1 MTTDLSEPEGN
12 AVGSS
17 AAAEELT
24 FRGVAD
30 RPVRVAAAFGPDEA
44 GAPEFLAV
52 RSVRIADGTVLRQVR
67 VAETDDEARVGYQ
80 RLDNEILAGR
90 RLFEVTQPVGYPPEL
105 SRLVGDN
112 ASSAQPYALLEPY
125 RGQPLT
131 VASKQLELDEQLQ
144 FQASLLRGLCWL
156 AAAGLAHRGISP
168 STVRWDGG
176 AQQVQIIDFSLSTVI
191 GAPREVIGTPPWA
204 AREQQPADV
213 GGLVSERDD
222 IWAAGRLIF
231 YVNTQEE
238 LTDIRQ
244 VNDRPALNHL
254 LSGVFGPPANR
265 PTAVELLHRL
275 GAESPVPRA
284 LNGYSPLEA
293 GRKSFYA
300 LRARKHPGAC
310 GPSDPDPCAGP
321 YHGGGPTTRGG
332 PDGWR
337 GPGGATGGLTPA
349 QAGRASAQPTPGQ
362 ADQVRGT
369 DDRTRGGRRWKLFS
383 VSALLFVSG
392 LAVLP
397 TVIDALLVR

>member
-12 AVGSS
+12 AVGSP

-30 RPVRVAAAFGPDEA
+30 HPVRVTAAFGPDDV
-44 GAPEFLAV
+44 GAPEFLAA
-52 RSVRIADGTVLRQVR
+52 RSVRMADGTVLGQLR
-67 VAETDDEARVGYQ
+67 VADTAHEVGYQ

-90 RLFEVTQPVGYPPEL
+90 RLFEATQPVGYPPEL

-112 ASSAQPYALLEPY
+112 ASSAHPYALLEPY

-131 VASKQLELDEQLQ
+131 VASQQMELDEQLQ
-144 FQASLLRGLCWL
+144 FQVSLLRGLCWL

-176 AQQVQIIDFSLSTVI
+176 AQQVQITDFSMSTVI

-204 AREQQPADV
+204 AREQQPSDL

-231 YVNTQEE
+231 CVNTQEE

-265 PTAVELLHRL
+265 PTAAELLRRL
-275 GAESPVPRA
+275 GTESPVPRA
-284 LNGYSPLEA
+284 LNGYSPLVA
-293 GRKSFYA
+293 GRRSFYA
-300 LRARKHPGAC
+300 LRARKHPGVG
-310 GPSDPDPCAGP
+310 GPPGPDSRAGP
-321 YHGGGPTTRGG
+321 HNGGGPD
-332 PDGWR
+332 DGR
-337 GPGGATGGLTPA
+337 GPGGATERL
-349 QAGRASAQPTPGQ
+349 TPGQ
-362 ADQVRGT
+362 VGHARHT
-369 DDRTRGGRRWKLFS
+369 DGRTRGGRRWRLFS
-383 VSALLFVSG
+383 VSTPLFVGG
-392 LAVLP
+392 LAVL
-397 TVIDALLVR
+397 TAIDALLAR